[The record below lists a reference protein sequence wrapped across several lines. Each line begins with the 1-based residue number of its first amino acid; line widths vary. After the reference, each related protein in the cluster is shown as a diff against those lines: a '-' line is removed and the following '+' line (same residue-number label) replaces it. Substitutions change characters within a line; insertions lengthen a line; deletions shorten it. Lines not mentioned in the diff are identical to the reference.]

1 MMKPIILTRGPGALS
16 KCHGEGAKRP
26 KQSDKTDEG
35 EEMKQTALEAVVS
48 LAQKLGYLLVATSA
62 PRGLP
67 HVAVAAKIALGE
79 GKGRVAVE
87 TWFCP
92 GTMANL
98 DKNPLLSLVIWDPK
112 TDQGHQLLGRV
123 EKVEDLILLDGYTSQ
138 PQGRGGWPQAE
149 RRLSI
154 QVEKTLRFQR
164 ARHSDEEE

>member
-1 MMKPIILTRGPGALS
+1 
-16 KCHGEGAKRP
+16 
-26 KQSDKTDEG
+26 
-35 EEMKQTALEAVVS
+35 MKQPTIEAAVS
-48 LAQKLGYLLVATSA
+48 LAQKLGYLLVATSDA
-62 PRGLP
+62 RGLP
-67 HVAVAAKIALGE
+67 HVAAATKITLGK
-79 GKGRVAVE
+79 GKGRVGVE

-98 DKNPLLSLVIWDPK
+98 GKNPLLSLVIWDPN

-123 EKVEDLILLDGYTSQ
+123 EKVEDLTLLDGYTSQ

-164 ARHSDEEE
+164 SRHTDEEE